1 VSGDDLVKIFGM
13 LWKLIAALAFLAS
26 AYAGALYA
34 GQVKLDEDKLDNIRF
49 DQYVAAENKSDKAY
63 RDAEMESDRLYRAAN
78 SQTQE
83 RIFKAIDIIQKDVKT
98 LLMK

>member
-34 GQVKLDEDKLDNIRF
+34 GQIKLDDEKLDKEVFVEYRVSDRREREEDRRENRNEHDKLF
-49 DQYVAAENKSDKAY
+49 GYVVEINKGMQKLNTNVEILINE
-63 RDAEMESDRLYRAAN
+63 RDR
-78 SQTQE
+78 Q
-83 RIFKAIDIIQKDVKT
+83 
-98 LLMK
+98 